1 MISDDLH
8 RLATLHI
15 APKAPLIIEQT
26 TTLDHVFWS
35 LRFGSRRTVYATT
48 KPTPMASGSIGE
60 RSRGSKK
67 VVKNCEMYQN
77 AASSRRCGMLWQVK
91 NIHKSSL
98 AADVLN
104 CFYIYISLY
113 IIIYIYNYIY
123 MFLMFHSKQLEGSR
137 AIQEVDACHQHRLP
151 RQVPLES
158 TWSPPLSLALWAIPL
173 RKSPTDSE
181 SHYMILLYNL
191 TIRITL

>member
-1 MISDDLH
+1 MIFTVFP
-8 RLATLHI
+8 TLHI

-35 LRFGSRRTVYATT
+35 LRFSWIANGVCYHETT
-48 KPTPMASGSIGE
+48 NDCIWIYWRAFKRVKEGCEELRKVSKCSKFPSLWNALTSQKYSQVISGS
-60 RSRGSKK
+60 
-67 VVKNCEMYQN
+67 
-77 AASSRRCGMLWQVK
+77 W
-91 NIHKSSL
+91 
-98 AADVLN
+98 
-104 CFYIYISLY
+104 CFELFLYIYIFISL
-113 IIIYIYNYIY
+113 YIYNYIR

-173 RKSPTDSE
+173 RKSPKDSE
-181 SHYMILLYNL
+181 SHYMILLYNV
-191 TIRITL
+191 